1 MGKEIFGKRIASER
15 KKLGLSQAEL
25 AKKLNVSQT
34 AIAKQETGKNYPS
47 IELLEDYADLFGCS
61 VDYLLGRVDEP
72 THIKKDL
79 PDDDG
84 KVVSVEYDVL
94 KPPSDDAMAAAVE
107 AAKKALAEFYSQDS
121 E

>member
-1 MGKEIFGKRIASER
+1 MIRLREARIRKGISQKELSKEIQVAQNTISNWENGVGEPSLDMLIKIADF
-15 KKLGLSQAEL
+15 L
-25 AKKLNVSQT
+25 
-34 AIAKQETGKNYPS
+34 
-47 IELLEDYADLFGCS
+47 DCS
-61 VDYLLGRVDEP
+61 ADYLLGRVDEP

-84 KVVSVEYDVL
+84 KVVSVEYDVRQ
-94 KPPSDDAMAAAVE
+94 PPSDDAMAAAVE

>member
-1 MGKEIFGKRIASER
+1 MGKEAFGKRIAFER

-25 AKKLNVSQT
+25 AKRLNVSQT

-72 THIKKDL
+72 THTKKDL
-79 PDDDG
+79 PAEDG
-84 KVVSVEYDVL
+84 KAVSVEYDMR
-94 KPPSDDAMAAAVE
+94 KPPSDEVMAAAVE
-107 AAKKALAEFYSQDS
+107 AAKKALEAFYNQD
-121 E
+121 